1 MPLFTAK
8 SVLQPPITG
17 GQAGVV
23 VCNEGEVS
31 LPNTLAANDIV
42 QLAILPAGH
51 KPVDAILE
59 ADDLDTN
66 ANPTITV
73 SIGVINSGGT
83 DLVADTN
90 FLTDST
96 VAQAGGVARA
106 AVLKGLQLAATG
118 SVRIVGAKITTVA
131 ATKAAGKLRLKL
143 LSVPA

>member
-66 ANPTITV
+66 GNPTITV

-118 SVRIVGAKITTVA
+118 SDRIVGAKITTVA